1 MSPALINAWNKEL
14 RSLVQSPEIKQK
26 LSGLGLEVQTS
37 TPQEFHDRQL
47 RDIVSFTAS
56 MKAAGFQPE

>member
-14 RSLVQSPEIKQK
+14 RSLVQSSEIKQK
-26 LSGLGLEVQTS
+26 LSGLRLEVQTS

-47 RDIVSFTAS
+47 RCIVSFTAP
-56 MKAAGFQPE
+56 MKAAGLQPE